1 MADSTLET
9 GSAESVVAADG
20 EASPDEQVDA
30 ERSDE
35 AEAARDPHSSEEA
48 LPSAGALLR
57 EAREARGLSQADLAR
72 TLNLQV
78 RIVEALER
86 DDDSQL
92 PGPAFVRGYLRS
104 YARLM
109 GMDPEPLL
117 VEHQARTGGVVPE
130 VHASPRLEREDAQLG
145 SARSRSRLI
154 VVAAVL
160 ALALLVLIGLLLQ
173 RPEFLDSMLS
183 STAEPGTSA
192 SGRSQG
198 PRPSVERPA
207 APAALIDEA
216 RDGRSVAIARVRLAS
231 GPETSPGTAM
241 PATGV
246 PAANTGSGAAA
257 SATTAVEADRGPAAV
272 EGDALEEANAGSTR
286 DADLVPDGGQGAAE
300 PPTVA
305 PAVEAGNAIGSDA
318 AAEAGSDGIVRI
330 RSVDGRNLRVLAGGE
345 EHLQFAFE
353 GECWVH
359 VRDAD
364 GRSIYQDLNRSGEAV
379 ELWGQAPF
387 RIRLGYAPAVTLI
400 YNGSRVALRPF
411 TRNDVANLTLGR

>member
-9 GSAESVVAADG
+9 GSAESVVAAEG

-92 PGPAFVRGYLRS
+92 PGAAFVRGYLRS

-130 VHASPRLEREDAQLG
+130 VHASPRLEREDAQHG
-145 SARSRSRLI
+145 SAQSRSGLI
-154 VVAAVL
+154 MVAAVL
-160 ALALLVLIGLLLQ
+160 VLALIVLINLLLQ

-192 SGRSQG
+192 SGRLPS
-198 PRPSVERPA
+198 PRPSVERTA
-207 APAALIDEA
+207 APAAFIDDA
-216 RDGRSVAIARVRLAS
+216 RDGRSVAIARGRLAS
-231 GPETSPGTAM
+231 GPQTSPGTGM
-241 PATGV
+241 PATSME
-246 PAANTGSGAAA
+246 SGAAA
-257 SATTAVEADRGPAAV
+257 SATTAVEADRGPAAA

-300 PPTVA
+300 LPTIA
-305 PAVEAGNAIGSDA
+305 AAVEAANAIGSDA
-318 AAEAGSDGIVRI
+318 AAEADSDGIVRI